1 MNNLDVLGLTSMTT
15 KELREPFNLMP
26 MMGDN
31 ITIIRQ
37 CRLGSCRIGRIGE
50 DGNAISFGHQLS

>member
-1 MNNLDVLGLTSMTT
+1 VLGLTSMTT